1 MKAFVVAEIA
11 SNWEG
16 SISKAKK
23 LILNCKNADANAV
36 KFQMWRAE
44 DLYKGHTDWENI
56 KKSELNFKTTKT
68 LKQYCDSIGIE
79 FFSSVFYPEAVDF
92 LESLKVKQYKIASR
106 TSTLNDPYSNETI
119 NKIGKTRKPII
130 VSMGMGGN
138 KRLIKQK
145 IIKNKHQFCYC
156 ISKYPTKLTE
166 IDWKNAIKFDG
177 FSDHTLGTTAPLI
190 FTILHKQKGTKNIF
204 IEKHVKNKNS
214 KGPDASSSI
223 TTEELK
229 EMILHIRKI
238 EKIKSI

>member
-1 MKAFVVAEIA
+1 MNAFIVAEIA

-23 LILNCKNADANAV
+23 LILNCKNAGANAV
-36 KFQMWRAE
+36 KFQMWRSK
-44 DLYKGHTDWENI
+44 DLYQGHPEWDNI
-56 KKSELNFKTTKT
+56 KKSELTFQKTKI

-92 LESLKVKQYKIASR
+92 LESLKIKRYKIASR
-106 TSTLNDPYSNETI
+106 TSTLNDPYSMETI
-119 NKIGKTRKPII
+119 SRIGKTGKPTI

-138 KRLIKQK
+138 KK
-145 IIKNKHQFCYC
+145 IIAKKISKNKYQFCYC
-156 ISKYPTKLTE
+156 ISKYPTNLDE
-166 IDWKNAIKFDG
+166 IKWKNAINYDG

-190 FTILHKQKGTKNIF
+190 FAVLHKQKGTKNIF

-223 TTEELK
+223 TTDKFK
-229 EMILHIRKI
+229 EMISYIRNI